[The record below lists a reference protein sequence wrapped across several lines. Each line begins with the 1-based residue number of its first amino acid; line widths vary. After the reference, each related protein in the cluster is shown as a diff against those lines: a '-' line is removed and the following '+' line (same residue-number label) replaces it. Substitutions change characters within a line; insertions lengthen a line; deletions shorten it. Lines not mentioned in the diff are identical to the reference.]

1 MNLADINTLFVGNI
15 ESISLLGMLIS
26 LSIGLILSIGIR
38 WHFVKYGSTLSNRE
52 EFAQVFPFILLT
64 TVLIIAVVKS
74 SLALSLGLVGALS
87 IVRFRTP
94 IKEPEELA
102 YLFISIAAGLGLGAN
117 QILITVVSVI
127 TILIFMAL
135 INSKSSNTSKLGKK
149 LFISIDIQSQ
159 EKSVQDGFLDFT
171 NSVMNQLTVEP
182 DLRRFDIRGESIE
195 ILYLVNLVS
204 EDSLAKIISEI
215 KTNHPSAG
223 VTFLDQNNL
232 PGI

>member
-1 MNLADINTLFVGNI
+1 MNLSEVNTLFLGNI

-26 LSIGLILSIGIR
+26 LSVGLILSIGIR

-102 YLFISIAAGLGLGAN
+102 YLFISIGAGLGLGAN
-117 QILITVVSVI
+117 QIQITVVSVI

-135 INSKSSNTSKLGKK
+135 INTKLSIKSKLGKK

-195 ILYLVNLVS
+195 MLYLVNLVS

-215 KTNHPSAG
+215 KQKHPSAG

-232 PGI
+232 PGV